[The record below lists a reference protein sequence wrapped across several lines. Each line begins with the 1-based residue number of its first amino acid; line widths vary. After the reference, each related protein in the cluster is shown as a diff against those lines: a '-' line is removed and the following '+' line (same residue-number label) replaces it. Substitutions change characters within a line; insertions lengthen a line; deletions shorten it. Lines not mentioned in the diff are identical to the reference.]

1 MERTDILVV
10 GGGPVGLVL
19 AMEAARRGVSVVV
32 ADMRPPGLSETVRC
46 NHVSARTM
54 ETFRRLGFA
63 DEVRA
68 AGLAEGHAH
77 DAAFRTTFTGL
88 EFGRVPIPG
97 REGRK
102 SGAPGPDTWW
112 PTPEPAHRVNQIY
125 LEPILQARAGAAAG
139 VTLLHRTEVVSFA
152 QDDEGVTARLRDLD
166 TGAEREL
173 RAAYLAGCDGGRSS
187 VRRAIG
193 ARLEGDAVIQRV
205 QSSYIRAPGLLERAG
220 LEPAWVTICLN
231 PRRNGTLYAI
241 DGRETFLVHNYL
253 SPEEEDFEAVDRD
266 WAIRT
271 ILGVGPEFHYEF
283 IHKEDWIGRRLVVDK
298 MREGRVFLAGDS
310 AHIWVPYAG
319 YGMNA
324 GIADAVDLAWLLSA
338 VVQGWGGPG
347 MLDAYAAERHPITEQ
362 VSRFAMD
369 HAEKMIRNRG
379 AVPAGIEDD
388 TPEGE
393 AARAAFGKV
402 NYDVNVQQY
411 CCAGLNFGYFY
422 DGSPIIAG
430 DGAQAPA
437 YTMGSFTPSTVPGC
451 RMPHVWL
458 PDGRSVYDLLGPF
471 YTLVRTAPGRDTR
484 ALEEAAQAAGMPLVV
499 LDVQGGA
506 DLPEALLLVRPDQHI
521 AWRGQDVPQDAPAL
535 IARLAGHG

>member
-19 AMEAARRGVSVVV
+19 AMEAARRGIAVTV
-32 ADMRPPGLSETVRC
+32 ADLRAPGVSETVRC

-54 ETFRRLGFA
+54 ETFRRLGLA

-68 AGLAEGHAH
+68 AGLAPGHAH
-77 DAAFRTTFTGL
+77 DAAFRTTFTGR
-88 EFGRVPIPG
+88 EFARIPIPG
-97 REGRK
+97 REGRR

-125 LEPILQARAGAAAG
+125 LEPILQRHAHATPG
-139 VTLLHRTEVVSFA
+139 VRVLHRTEVVSFA
-152 QDDEGVTARLRDLD
+152 QDAEGVTARLRDLE
-166 TGAEREL
+166 TGAEHDI
-173 RAAYLAGCDGGRSS
+173 RAAFLAGCDGGRSS

-193 ARLEGDAVIQRV
+193 AKLEGDAVIQRV
-205 QSSYIRAPGLLERAG
+205 QSSYIRAPGLLERSG
-220 LEPAWVTICLN
+220 DEPAWVTICLN
-231 PRRNGTLYAI
+231 TRRNGTLYAI

-253 SPEEEDFEAVDRD
+253 APEEEDFDAVDRD

-271 ILGVGPEFHYEF
+271 ILGVGPDFEYEF
-283 IHKEDWIGRRLVVDK
+283 IHKEDWIGRRLVADK

-362 VSRFAMD
+362 VSRFAMS

-379 AVPAGIEDD
+379 AVPPEIEDD
-388 TPEGE
+388 TPQGE
-393 AARAAFGKV
+393 AARRAFGQV
-402 NYDVNVQQY
+402 NYDVNVEQY
-411 CCAGLNFGYFY
+411 CCAGLNFGYY
-422 DGSPIIAG
+422 YEGSPIIAE
-430 DGAQAPA
+430 DGEAAPA
-437 YTMGSFTPSTVPGC
+437 YTMGHFTPSTVPGC

-458 PDGRSVYDLLGPF
+458 PDGRSAYDALGPF
-471 YTLVRTAPGRDTR
+471 YTLVRSDPECDIGP
-484 ALEEAAQAAGMPLVV
+484 LQGAAQAAGVPLQV
-499 LDVQGGA
+499 LDLPA
-506 DLPEALLLVRPDQHI
+506 SPDLPEPLLVVRPDQHI
-521 AWRGQDVPQDAPAL
+521 AWRGHHLPRDPGL
-535 IARLAGHG
+535 ILARIAGKG